1 MSTYQHKKGKIKDNA
16 LEALLHDPLFRQR
29 IEKNKKGKGSYCR
42 KGKQGKGQNGEASGK
57 SSKDTLP
64 LASRIIYPSY
74 FKSQVRWLCSLFRSL
89 LGSTSSESAASDV
102 QITYLC
108 KRIRMNESHP

>member
-42 KGKQGKGQNGEASGK
+42 KGKQGKGQNWEASGK

-64 LASRIIYPSY
+64 LASRIIYPAY
-74 FKSQVRWLCSLFRSL
+74 FKSQVRWLCLLFGLSLVL
-89 LGSTSSESAASDV
+89 TSNEADASDV
-102 QITYLC
+102 QIRSRQIY
-108 KRIRMNESHP
+108 HPNCLLE